1 VVEMVKQHTQ
11 PETEHKKNWFINALL
26 NFGIYKKGNRH
37 LYELTL
43 QELEAQ
49 YVKVKAY
56 MYNQGPLS
64 Q

>member
-1 VVEMVKQHTQ
+1 M
-11 PETEHKKNWFINALL
+11 EHKKNWFINALL

-49 YVKVKAY
+49 YVKVKSF
-56 MYNQGPLS
+56 MYNQEPLS